1 MNNENNGII
10 SYKINKYIY
19 FAQIAEKAGRYNEMC
34 YFL

>member
-1 MNNENNGII
+1 MNNENKGIT
-10 SYKINKYIY
+10 SNKLNKYIY